1 MLTSFSVA
9 NFKAFGPKPPQ
20 RIPLRPI
27 TLVFGANSAGK
38 SSLIH
43 ALLLA
48 RNAHDTGELDVRPGS
63 AIAGDSVDLGGF
75 GQYVHR
81 RHESNEPVTLTF
93 EFDARR
99 VPAAD
104 TEEGSDESGVLR
116 SQLLAKSST
125 FTVTLLVDGLKS
137 SEPRIESLALD
148 VDGAQLL
155 RMVAAEG
162 GIRKRMRINLWE
174 TEHPVSQLFFEA
186 CLAMTLRDL
195 PTEDDRRT
203 YRESVYDTLEEI
215 TLSAEATLFPHEI
228 LGRKATSFDLALSK
242 RTGTTEKLQVDEPDE
257 PGSAIR
263 KNVELYFE
271 RSLVPL
277 LKDIHDLFSTS
288 LGGLA
293 YLGPLRKLPKRHL
306 DAEDL
311 HDLDVASGASAWLKV
326 MADAEVRT
334 KVNDWLGNEEKLRT
348 AYEFH
353 VQAVLTEGDLRRR
366 GERGIKDAQEGI
378 VMNIVEDEAGQDA
391 VDTIRDLEPDDFAA
405 YVASNESLHRFL
417 AECWH
422 EAHTDFLEEDE
433 GPEVAENYSIDDAM
447 RDVLDSVTGPDGLY
461 HDVIVEDYRQ
471 NSDDLTTL
479 VERSGNSESH
489 LNNLI
494 AMVTKGNERREL
506 SIIDKRTGTALSH
519 RDIGIGISQLLPVL
533 VHAYASRGKLI
544 AIEQPEIHIHPALQ
558 SEIAD
563 VFIESALGGQAN
575 TFLLE
580 THSEHLILRIMK
592 RIRQTFDGNLPEGVN
607 PITSDAVQ
615 ILFVEQSERGCAVR
629 EMPLNERGEL
639 AKAWPGG
646 FFEEGLEEMF
656 G

>member
-43 ALLLA
+43 SLLLA

-75 GQYVHR
+75 WQYVHR
-81 RHESNEPVTLTF
+81 RHESNEPVSLTF
-93 EFDARR
+93 AFDTRR
-99 VPAAD
+99 APGTGDEDDPDDA
-104 TEEGSDESGVLR
+104 GSLN
-116 SQLLAKSST
+116 SQLLAQSTT
-125 FTVTLLVDGLKS
+125 FTVTLLIDGLKS
-137 SEPRIESLALD
+137 REPRVESLTLD

-155 RMVAAEG
+155 RMVAAESG
-162 GIRKRMRINLWE
+162 GRKRMRINLWE
-174 TEHPVSQLFFEA
+174 TEHPVSQLFFDA
-186 CLAMTLRDL
+186 CLAMTPRDL
-195 PTEDDRRT
+195 PTEDDRKA
-203 YRESVYDTLEEI
+203 YRESIYAILEEI
-215 TLSAEATLFPHEI
+215 TFSAERTLFPHEFV
-228 LGRKATSFDLALSK
+228 GHKTSSFDLALSK
-242 RTGTTEKLQVDEPDE
+242 RTGKTEKLQIDEPDQ

-271 RSLVPL
+271 RSLAPL
-277 LKDIHDLFSTS
+277 LKDVHDLFAAS
-288 LGGLA
+288 LGGLV

-326 MADAEVRT
+326 MADAEVRA
-334 KVNDWLGNEEKLRT
+334 KVNAWLGNEEKLRT
-348 AYEFH
+348 AYEFQ

-366 GERGIKDAQEGI
+366 GERSIKAAQESI
-378 VMNIVEDEAGQDA
+378 VTRIVENENVQDA
-391 VDTIRDLEPDDFAA
+391 VDMIRDLEPDDFAT
-405 YVASNESLHRFL
+405 YVASQKYLHEWLAEIWHDAQCAHLAENESP
-417 AECWH
+417 E
-422 EAHTDFLEEDE
+422 EAD
-433 GPEVAENYSIDDAM
+433 AYSIEDAM
-447 RDVLDSVTGPDGLY
+447 RDVLDSLELY
-461 HDVIVEDYRQ
+461 RDQILEHYRE
-471 NSDDLTTL
+471 NSDDLTAL
-479 VERSGNSESH
+479 VERSGKSESH

-494 AMVTKGNERREL
+494 ASVIKGNERRDL
-506 SIIDKRTGTALSH
+506 SIIDKRTGTSLSH
-519 RDIGIGISQLLPVL
+519 RDIGIGISQVLPVL

-563 VFIESALGGQAN
+563 VFIESALGGQGN

-580 THSEHLILRIMK
+580 THSEHLILRILR
-592 RIRQTFDGNLPEGVN
+592 RIRETTEGNLEEGEIAIRPADLCVLYVKPGN
-607 PITSDAVQ
+607 AGTEVIELEVDGDGEFITD
-615 ILFVEQSERGCAVR
+615 
-629 EMPLNERGEL
+629 
-639 AKAWPGG
+639 WPDG
-646 FFEEGLEEMF
+646 FFDERAKEIF